1 MTFNISKSIVITFIT
16 FLLFSLE
23 IQAQDKSEISYSWKS
38 SLNWKGGS
46 FTVPPWFAEDLNL
59 HGKEVLHFHPDYYN
73 YGTEGFWTYN
83 FALIVN
89 ETKTPTTQE
98 VIKETRLYFV
108 GLGRTL
114 GDKKNP
120 KLPLSEITVKSTSN
134 WITKGNTRYQDYLLH
149 GFDSWETGKA
159 INLNVRVTTW
169 LCPDSKHRVF
179 IYSVS
184 PKSMSD
190 KIWLE
195 LKEDADGFRC
205 LR

>member
-1 MTFNISKSIVITFIT
+1 MTSNSSKRIVITIIT
-16 FLLFSLE
+16 FLLFSVATH
-23 IQAQDKSEISYSWKS
+23 AQDKADISYAWKS
-38 SLNWKGGS
+38 PLNWKGGN

-59 HGKEVLHFHPDYYN
+59 HGREILHFHPDYYN

-83 FALIVN
+83 FALIVT

-98 VIKETRLYFV
+98 IIEETRLYFV

-114 GDKKNP
+114 GDRKNP
-120 KLPLSEITVKSTSN
+120 NLPISDITVKSTSK
-134 WITKGNTRYQDYLLH
+134 WVIKGNTRYQDYLLR

-169 LCPDSKHRVF
+169 LCPDKKHRVV

-190 KIWLE
+190 KIWKE
-195 LKEDADGFRC
+195 LKADADGFKC
-205 LR
+205 LK